1 MALVVPPLRSDFHSR
16 GQQHAIT
23 GLATRQQA
31 AWMMAV
37 FRFAIAVAAV
47 AAWAVMAAT
56 VLRAGQN
63 SGDPKPQRIVST
75 NLCTDQLVLLLA
87 DRERIASVTTRAV
100 DGDVSNVVDRAG
112 GIPLNEGRA
121 EEILLL
127 KPDLVVTDHYWNRR
141 TSGFMEK
148 LGVRV
153 HGVDWAD
160 SIPQIKAVIRD
171 VAGAIGESASGE
183 AMVAEL
189 EARLATVGNSAK
201 MRGPLPIR
209 TIIFEPNGF
218 TSGQGSLADELMRL
232 AGLENLAAS
241 AGYGTGAVISIE
253 SIAILKPDLLL
264 VNTHRLSGD
273 SRAELVLRHP
283 ALSDLDP
290 APKQHWIPSRLWL
303 CPGPWVAEAAERM
316 VAAGN
321 TARLPSSPTN

>member
-1 MALVVPPLRSDFHSR
+1 MR
-16 GQQHAIT
+16 
-23 GLATRQQA
+23 
-31 AWMMAV
+31 AV
-37 FRFAIAVAAV
+37 LRFAITVAVVAAG
-47 AAWAVMAAT
+47 AVTAT
-56 VLRAGQN
+56 TALRAN
-63 SGDPKPQRIVST
+63 EKSGDPKPARIVST
-75 NLCTDQLVLLLA
+75 NLCTDQLVLMLA
-87 DRERIASVTTRAV
+87 DRERIASVTTRAI
-100 DGDVSNVVDRAG
+100 DADVSNVVALAK
-112 GIPLNEGRA
+112 GIALNEGRS

-160 SIPQIKAVIRD
+160 SLAQIRAVIRD
-171 VAGAIGESASGE
+171 VAGAIGEHARGE

-189 EARLATVGNSAK
+189 ETRLAAVAEAARA
-201 MRGPLPIR
+201 RGPQRVR

-232 AGLENLAAS
+232 AGLENLSAT

-253 SIAILKPDLLL
+253 AIAMLKPDLLL

-283 ALSDLDP
+283 ALSDLNPTP
-290 APKQHWIPSRLWL
+290 AQQWIPSRLWL

-321 TARLPSSPTN
+321 TSRLPASPTN